1 MRAIVNDAIHIEV
14 EVVNNGDD
22 GSPARL
28 IDERVALAK
37 PAIKF
42 GNTHG
47 VKLYSPLVINKH
59 QFI

>member
-42 GNTHG
+42 GNTWILG
-47 VKLYSPLVINKH
+47 SYKC
-59 QFI
+59 

>member
-1 MRAIVNDAIHIEV
+1 MRAIMDNSVHIEV
-14 EVVNNGDD
+14 KIVNDGDD

-42 GNTHG
+42 RDTWIEGS
-47 VKLYSPLVINKH
+47 YR
-59 QFI
+59 